1 MTQNLP
7 EKILRQF
14 QNGLNHLPDFKNE
27 EEEKIFLQLQKYNLL
42 YVTAGGRFKITKRG
56 QEALK
61 GNVEKHLSLE
71 RFEERLIKDSFKK
84 SSEQKILL
92 FVILPVIIL
101 LVILLLLSNFLNW
114 KIS

>member
-1 MTQNLP
+1 MNQNLP
-7 EKILRQF
+7 QQILRQF

-42 YVTAGGRFKITKRG
+42 YVTPGGQFKITKRG

-61 GNVEKHLSLE
+61 GNIEKHLSLE
-71 RFEERLIKDSFKK
+71 RFEERLIRDSFKK

-92 FVILPVIIL
+92 LVVLPVIIL
-101 LVILLLLSNFLNW
+101 IVILLLLSNFLNW
-114 KIS
+114 EIS